1 MIAKYMKYE
10 LLAIINPLS
19 GENAQGIKE
28 RAHATY
34 LKKELGEFEHFTT
47 YQLIKNEPKWKSDVQ
62 QTEDTVI
69 RQTAAAEESVRER
82 IERAKAKEPT
92 VAGTKK
98 PEGLKKARRTMAE
111 IAVKEKEAARE
122 QAALTSYLDGI
133 AQKGQLGV
141 TVVDGGLK
149 RSRVMQE
156 EIDDKLMDRDT
167 SGMDA
172 MAKSY
177 FELRKKHAVERL
189 VAVEVELEK
198 ERVAATLRRASPTAT
213 PTATVTATATPTDP
227 AKVYFEVVDSD
238 GDSDDGFNGL
248 EEEFAARVRDEE

>member
-1 MIAKYMKYE
+1 
-10 LLAIINPLS
+10 
-19 GENAQGIKE
+19 
-28 RAHATY
+28 
-34 LKKELGEFEHFTT
+34 
-47 YQLIKNEPKWKSDVQ
+47 
-62 QTEDTVI
+62 
-69 RQTAAAEESVRER
+69 
-82 IERAKAKEPT
+82 
-92 VAGTKK
+92 
-98 PEGLKKARRTMAE
+98 MAE

-213 PTATVTATATPTDP
+213 PTGTSTATPTATPTRTSTATPTATTTPTTTPTSTATPTATPTVTPTATVTATATPTDL

-238 GDSDDGFNGL
+238 GDSDDGFNGS